1 MRGLGRFVGHIWGAV
16 SSAPTEEG
24 QAHEVRRTHEQENR
38 DGVILR
44 RTTIEE
50 IEIPPGAQDERA
62 KENDA

>member
-16 SSAPTEEG
+16 SSKPESRERI
-24 QAHEVRRTHEQENR
+24 EVRRTYERETR

-50 IEIPPGAQDERA
+50 IELPPRDGGETEREA
-62 KENDA
+62 